1 MTRRGFEA
9 KVAIEV
15 LKERQG
21 LIELPI
27 CTSSL
32 RPPYSSGNVA
42 AAVI

>member
-1 MTRRGFEA
+1 LCLVVCHRHIFKIIQQNM
-9 KVAIEV
+9 K
-15 LKERQG
+15 
-21 LIELPI
+21 PI